1 MQRADKVKRFKV
13 GRAKV
18 TLTMHH
24 NNRQERHQAALE
36 WVGVALIVGLIW
48 YLKQR

>member
-1 MQRADKVKRFKV
+1 MQRADKVKHFQL

-18 TLTMHH
+18 TLTLHH

-36 WVGVALIVGLIW
+36 WLGVVLTIGLLW
-48 YLKQR
+48 YLKRR